1 MTTNQKTKPQHK
13 ATDTP
18 EEPLTFHLYRH
29 DAPDV
34 TLCGE
39 RYTRNGKRPL
49 SDRSTGIPRSGY
61 TVCPLCALALQIAQH
76 LTDEQVDDAIREVE
90 NEMLRKRYSA

>member
-1 MTTNQKTKPQHK
+1 MTTNQNTRPQHK

-18 EEPLTFHLYRH
+18 GEPLTFHLYRH
-29 DAPDV
+29 DAPDM

-39 RYTRNGKRPL
+39 CYTRNGKRPL